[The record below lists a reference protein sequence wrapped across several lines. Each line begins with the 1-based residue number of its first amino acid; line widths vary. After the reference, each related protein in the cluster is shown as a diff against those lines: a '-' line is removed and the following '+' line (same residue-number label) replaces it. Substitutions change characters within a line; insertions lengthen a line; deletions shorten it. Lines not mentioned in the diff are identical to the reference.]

1 MPVILRG
8 RFEPLGLDYEV
19 QGTSPLGAVTEWTAL
34 MQELEQGRGAAK
46 DEKPSEKAAAD
57 FKVVPD
63 PAQPEPPAAKEEK
76 KPNPPLPKADPAER
90 AAPKKREEPK
100 KATSKPAPM
109 SKNGTLCCECQKPLT
124 QPEERA
130 SRLFVSRPLCKACL
144 QSI

>member
-34 MQELEQGRGAAK
+34 MQELERGRGAAK
-46 DEKPSEKAAAD
+46 DFA
-57 FKVVPD
+57 VVPD

-100 KATSKPAPM
+100 KVASKPTPM
-109 SKNGTLCCECQKPLT
+109 SKDGTLCCECQKPLT

>member
-34 MQELEQGRGAAK
+34 MQELERGRGAAK
-46 DEKPSEKAAAD
+46 DFA
-57 FKVVPD
+57 VVPD

-100 KATSKPAPM
+100 KVTSKPVPM

>member
-34 MQELEQGRGAAK
+34 MQELERGRGAAK
-46 DEKPSEKAAAD
+46 DFA
-57 FKVVPD
+57 VVPD

-76 KPNPPLPKADPAER
+76 TPNPPLPKADPAER

-100 KATSKPAPM
+100 KVTSKPVPM